1 LNIDDWR
8 LMIEQPKQMSPEE
21 LKKRTKEFAHG
32 CVKLA
37 IALPRTPLGKHAENQ
52 LVRCVTSVAS
62 NYRATL
68 LAQTK
73 AAFISKIS
81 IVIEEADESEFWLE
95 FIIDE
100 RLLEKDKVLSL
111 LNEAHELTSIF
122 IVSRRTAQKR
132 VDD

>member
-1 LNIDDWR
+1 MN
-8 LMIEQPKQMSPEE
+8 PAE

-37 IALPRTPLGKHAENQ
+37 VALPRTPLGRHVEGQ
-52 LVRCVTSVAS
+52 LVRCGTSVAS

-73 AAFISKIS
+73 AGFISKIS
-81 IVIEEADESEFWLE
+81 IVNEEVDESEFWLE

-100 RLLEKDKVLSL
+100 RLLEREKVLPL

-122 IVSRRTAQKR
+122 IVSRRTAQKTN
-132 VDD
+132 

>member
-1 LNIDDWR
+1 MN
-8 LMIEQPKQMSPEE
+8 PEE
-21 LKKRTKEFAHG
+21 LKKRTKEFAYG
-32 CVKLA
+32 CVNLA
-37 IALPRTPLGKHAENQ
+37 VALPRTSLGKHLENQ
-52 LVRCVTSVAS
+52 LVRCGTSVAS
-62 NYRATL
+62 NYGATL

-100 RLLEKDKVLSL
+100 RLLEKDKVFPL

-122 IVSRRTAQKR
+122 IISRRTAQGR
-132 VDD
+132 